1 MFMKVIEVSEVVGVE
16 PQTLSKLLKEF
27 TMTVPEIEGAA
38 LVTDEGLPIVSV
50 LPEGVDE
57 TKIAAM
63 TAAILSLGEQTSKE
77 LGKGSLEQVYI
88 KGKNGY
94 IIAMDAGSN
103 AVLAVIASSEAKLG
117 LVLFRMEQLAEKI
130 SKIISL

>member
-1 MFMKVIEVSEVVGVE
+1 MSEVVGVE

>member
-38 LVTDEGLPIVSV
+38 LVTEEGLPIVSV